1 MGMNDISLESVKKS
15 IKKRPEDIHKGDCG
29 RLLIFAGAGGMAGA
43 AALAAGA
50 AMRTGAGLVYV
61 CTVEENFRVIQT
73 LVPEAICMKTERLE
87 EMMSEERSGHEMY
100 DAVAFGPGMG
110 ISGESTGMLWR
121 LLQIFTGPLV
131 IDADGLNIIAKMDFA
146 GMVRACDADV
156 TITPHYGEA
165 CRLLGENP
173 GDCAMDRE
181 SMIEALIDKYRC
193 NVVLKGAGTLVGR
206 YNVCE
211 KAHAKARV
219 NEGDS
224 GEVSRKLFRDAGEVS
239 RKLFRDAG
247 ESSCELF
254 RNTTGNPGMATAG
267 SGDVLTG
274 VAASLAGQG
283 LDSFEAAKAGV
294 FIHGKAGD
302 IAAEEKGEYGM
313 IAGDIV
319 RSLPYA
325 IKEICDG

>member
-1 MGMNDISLESVKKS
+1 
-15 IKKRPEDIHKGDCG
+15 
-29 RLLIFAGAGGMAGA
+29 
-43 AALAAGA
+43 
-50 AMRTGAGLVYV
+50 
-61 CTVEENFRVIQT
+61 
-73 LVPEAICMKTERLE
+73 
-87 EMMSEERSGHEMY
+87 
-100 DAVAFGPGMG
+100 
-110 ISGESTGMLWR
+110 
-121 LLQIFTGPLV
+121 
-131 IDADGLNIIAKMDFA
+131 
-146 GMVRACDADV
+146 
-156 TITPHYGEA
+156 
-165 CRLLGENP
+165 
-173 GDCAMDRE
+173 MDRE

-206 YNVCE
+206 HNVCE

-224 GEVSRKLFRDAGEVS
+224 GEVNCKLFRDAGEVS